1 MNYYMIRNKYLT
13 FLGVGL
19 LFMASACNDGYEKE
33 PVEQF
38 TLDYLFSKVDSAG
51 IQSRY
56 FLNNIYLEHL
66 YSGYNRINGDFL
78 DAASDDAISINNNE
92 PEAYKLLVGRYSA
105 VSRLTDMEW
114 GEYYQGIR
122 KANILINNIDVVP
135 FNLTYI
141 NALGEKKT
149 LNYTMKA
156 EARFLRAHFYFELVK
171 RYGGVP
177 LVGDNVYV
185 LGDDVQLPRN
195 TFAQCIDYIVRELDE
210 IKDDLRTLPMSD
222 ATEFAHTPT
231 KEACLAMKARVLLYA
246 ASPLFNENPV
256 EVGNEL
262 IGYASYDSE
271 RWNLAAQAAKDLI
284 DQYGPNGKGTLN
296 LAQNYRNIFVNFY
309 GGNNP
314 ELIFFRPVGKNKN
327 IETANGPLGF
337 SGNSLGNG
345 NTNPTQ
351 NLVESFL
358 MKDGKK
364 PGESTKYVYNSVD
377 APFKDRDPRLD
388 FTVLHNGSKW
398 LNTTLDTQVGG
409 THNPSGAQY
418 SRTCYYMAKFMKDY
432 QTSSNYDDDTHLW
445 VMYRYGEVLLNYAE
459 ALNEVALAGGT
470 IDKNE
475 VINSLAQLRK
485 RAGIEPGDDN
495 NYGLPAPENYDATE
509 MRDIIRNERRIE
521 MAFEEQRYWDI
532 RRWRIAET
540 IFQKPLR
547 GLSIQIVGRKTNYN
561 EVDVL
566 SAGFDTKR
574 YFYPIPYSE
583 VIKNGN
589 MIQNPNW

>member
-1 MNYYMIRNKYLT
+1 MIRNKYLT

-33 PVEQF
+33 PVEHF
-38 TLDYLFSKVDSAG
+38 TLDYLFSRADSAG
-51 IQSRY
+51 IQARY
-56 FLNNIYLEHL
+56 FLNNIYYEHL
-66 YSGYNRINGDFL
+66 PSGYNRINGDFL

-92 PEAYKLLVGRYSA
+92 PEIYKLFMGRYSA

-114 GEYYQGIR
+114 GGYYQGIR

-141 NALGEKKT
+141 NALGETKP

-177 LVGDNVYV
+177 LIGDNVYV

-210 IKDDLRTLPMSD
+210 IKDDLRSLPMAD
-222 ATEFAHTPT
+222 ATEFAHAPT

-246 ASPLFNENPV
+246 ASPLFNEKPL
-256 EVGNEL
+256 EAGNEL
-262 IGYASYDSE
+262 IGYPSYDSG

-284 DQYGPNGKGTLN
+284 DQYGPKGKGTLN
-296 LAQNYRNIFVNFY
+296 LAQDYRNIFVDFY

-314 ELIFFRPVGKNKN
+314 ELIFFRPVGKNKS

-358 MKDGKK
+358 MKDG
-364 PGESTKYVYNSVD
+364 TKYVSTSVD
-377 APFKDRDPRLD
+377 DPFKNRDPRLD
-388 FTVLHNGSKW
+388 FTILHHGSRW

-432 QTSSNYDDDTHLW
+432 QTSSNYEDNIHLW

-470 IDKNE
+470 IDNKE
-475 VINSLAQLRK
+475 VLNSLIQLRK
-485 RAGIEPGDDN
+485 RAGIEPGN
-495 NYGLPAPENYDATE
+495 ENYYGLPAPQNYDAAE
-509 MRDIIRNERRIE
+509 MREIIRNERRIE

-532 RRWRIAET
+532 RRWRIAEDIFKEPLKGLNIQVVGNKT
-540 IFQKPLR
+540 I
-547 GLSIQIVGRKTNYN
+547 YN
-561 EVDVL
+561 EVNVL
-566 SAGFDTKR
+566 SAEFDTKR
-574 YFYPIPYSE
+574 YCYPIPYSE

>member
-1 MNYYMIRNKYLT
+1 MIRNKYLT

-33 PVEQF
+33 PVEHF
-38 TLDYLFSKVDSAG
+38 TLDYLFSRADSAG
-51 IQSRY
+51 IQARY
-56 FLNNIYLEHL
+56 FLNNIYYEHL
-66 YSGYNRINGDFL
+66 PSGYNRINGDFL

-92 PEAYKLLVGRYSA
+92 PEIYKLFMGRYSA

-114 GEYYQGIR
+114 GGYYQGIR

-141 NALGEKKT
+141 NALGETKP

-171 RYGGVP
+171 RDGGVP
-177 LVGDNVYV
+177 LIGDNVYV

-210 IKDDLRTLPMSD
+210 IKDDLRSLPMAD
-222 ATEFAHTPT
+222 ATEFAHAPT

-246 ASPLFNENPV
+246 ASPLFNEKPL
-256 EVGNEL
+256 EAGNEL
-262 IGYASYDSE
+262 IGYPSYDSG

-284 DQYGPNGKGTLN
+284 DQYGPKGKGTLN
-296 LAQNYRNIFVNFY
+296 LAQDYRNIFVDFY

-314 ELIFFRPVGKNKN
+314 ELIFFRPVGKNKS

-358 MKDGKK
+358 MKDG
-364 PGESTKYVYNSVD
+364 TKYVSTSVD
-377 APFKDRDPRLD
+377 DPFKNRDPRLD
-388 FTVLHNGSKW
+388 FTILHHGSRW

-432 QTSSNYDDDTHLW
+432 QTSSNYEDNIHLW

-470 IDKNE
+470 IDNKE
-475 VINSLAQLRK
+475 VLNSLIQLRK
-485 RAGIEPGDDN
+485 RAGIEPGN
-495 NYGLPAPENYDATE
+495 ENYYGLPAPQNYDAAE
-509 MRDIIRNERRIE
+509 MREIIRNERRIE

-532 RRWRIAET
+532 RRWRIAEDIFKEPLKGLNIQVVGNKT
-540 IFQKPLR
+540 I
-547 GLSIQIVGRKTNYN
+547 YN
-561 EVDVL
+561 EVNVL
-566 SAGFDTKR
+566 SAEFDTKR

>member
-1 MNYYMIRNKYLT
+1 MIRNKYLT

-33 PVEQF
+33 PVEHF
-38 TLDYLFSKVDSAG
+38 TLDYLFSRADSAG
-51 IQSRY
+51 IQARY
-56 FLNNIYLEHL
+56 FLNNIYYEHL
-66 YSGYNRINGDFL
+66 PSGYNRINGDFL

-92 PEAYKLLVGRYSA
+92 PEIYKLFMGRYSA

-114 GEYYQGIR
+114 GGYYQGIR

-141 NALGEKKT
+141 NALGETKP

-177 LVGDNVYV
+177 LIGDNVYV

-210 IKDDLRTLPMSD
+210 IKDDLRSLPMAD
-222 ATEFAHTPT
+222 AREFAHAPT

-246 ASPLFNENPV
+246 ASPLFNEKPL
-256 EVGNEL
+256 EAGNEL
-262 IGYASYDSE
+262 IGYPSYDSG

-284 DQYGPNGKGTLN
+284 DQYGPKGKGTLN
-296 LAQNYRNIFVNFY
+296 LAQDYRNIFVDFY

-314 ELIFFRPVGKNKN
+314 ELIFFRPVGKNKS

-358 MKDGKK
+358 MKDG
-364 PGESTKYVYNSVD
+364 TKYVSTSVD
-377 APFKDRDPRLD
+377 DPFKNRDPRLD
-388 FTVLHNGSKW
+388 FTILHHGSRW

-432 QTSSNYDDDTHLW
+432 QTSSNYEDNIHLW

-470 IDKNE
+470 IDNKE
-475 VINSLAQLRK
+475 VLNSLIQLRK
-485 RAGIEPGDDN
+485 RAGIEPGN
-495 NYGLPAPENYDATE
+495 ENYYGLPAPQNYDAAE
-509 MRDIIRNERRIE
+509 MREIIRNERRIE

-532 RRWRIAET
+532 RRWRIAEDIFKEPLKGLNIQVVGNKT
-540 IFQKPLR
+540 I
-547 GLSIQIVGRKTNYN
+547 YN
-561 EVDVL
+561 EVNVL
-566 SAGFDTKR
+566 SAEFDTKR

>member
-1 MNYYMIRNKYLT
+1 MIRNKYLT

-33 PVEQF
+33 PVEHF
-38 TLDYLFSKVDSAG
+38 TLDYLFSRADSAG
-51 IQSRY
+51 IQARY
-56 FLNNIYLEHL
+56 FLNNIYYEHL
-66 YSGYNRINGDFL
+66 PSGYNRINGDFL

-92 PEAYKLLVGRYSA
+92 PEIYKLFMGRYSA

-114 GEYYQGIR
+114 GGYYQGIR

-141 NALGEKKT
+141 NALGETKP

-177 LVGDNVYV
+177 LIGDNVYV

-210 IKDDLRTLPMSD
+210 IKDDLRSLPMAD
-222 ATEFAHTPT
+222 ATEFAHAPT

-246 ASPLFNENPV
+246 ASPLFNEKPL
-256 EVGNEL
+256 EAGNEL
-262 IGYASYDSE
+262 IGYPSYDSG

-284 DQYGPNGKGTLN
+284 DQYGPKGKGTLN
-296 LAQNYRNIFVNFY
+296 LAQDYRNIFVDFY

-314 ELIFFRPVGKNKN
+314 ELIFFRPVGKNKS

-358 MKDGKK
+358 MKDG
-364 PGESTKYVYNSVD
+364 TKYVSTSVD
-377 APFKDRDPRLD
+377 DPFKNRDPRLD
-388 FTVLHNGSKW
+388 FTILHHGSRW

-432 QTSSNYDDDTHLW
+432 QTSSNYEDNIHLW

-470 IDKNE
+470 IDNKE
-475 VINSLAQLRK
+475 VLNSLIQLRK
-485 RAGIEPGDDN
+485 RAGIEPVN
-495 NYGLPAPENYDATE
+495 ENYYGLPAPQNYDAAE
-509 MRDIIRNERRIE
+509 MREIIRNERRIE

-532 RRWRIAET
+532 RRWRIAEDIFKEPLKGLNIQVVGNKT
-540 IFQKPLR
+540 I
-547 GLSIQIVGRKTNYN
+547 YN
-561 EVDVL
+561 EVNVL
-566 SAGFDTKR
+566 SAEFDTKR

>member
-1 MNYYMIRNKYLT
+1 MIRNKYLT

-33 PVEQF
+33 PVEHF
-38 TLDYLFSKVDSAG
+38 TLDYLFSRADSAG
-51 IQSRY
+51 IQARY
-56 FLNNIYLEHL
+56 FLNNIYYEHL
-66 YSGYNRINGDFL
+66 PSGYNRINGDFL

-92 PEAYKLLVGRYSA
+92 PEIYKLFMGRYSA

-114 GEYYQGIR
+114 GGYYQGIR
-122 KANILINNIDVVP
+122 KANIDVVP

-141 NALGEKKT
+141 NALGETKP

-177 LVGDNVYV
+177 LIGDNVYV

-210 IKDDLRTLPMSD
+210 IKDDLRSLPMAD
-222 ATEFAHTPT
+222 ATEFAHAPT

-246 ASPLFNENPV
+246 ASPLFNEKPL
-256 EVGNEL
+256 EAGNEL
-262 IGYASYDSE
+262 IGYPSYDSG

-284 DQYGPNGKGTLN
+284 DQYGPKGKGTLN
-296 LAQNYRNIFVNFY
+296 LAQDYRNIFVDFY

-314 ELIFFRPVGKNKN
+314 ELIFFRPVGKNKS

-358 MKDGKK
+358 MKDG
-364 PGESTKYVYNSVD
+364 TKYVSTSVD
-377 APFKDRDPRLD
+377 DPFKNRDPRLD
-388 FTVLHNGSKW
+388 FTILHHGSRW

-432 QTSSNYDDDTHLW
+432 QTSSNYEDNIHLW

-470 IDKNE
+470 IDNKE
-475 VINSLAQLRK
+475 VLNSLIQLRK
-485 RAGIEPGDDN
+485 RAGIEPGN
-495 NYGLPAPENYDATE
+495 ENYYGLPAPQNYDAAE
-509 MRDIIRNERRIE
+509 MREIIRNERRIE

-532 RRWRIAET
+532 RRWRIAEDIFKEPLKGLNIQVVGNKT
-540 IFQKPLR
+540 I
-547 GLSIQIVGRKTNYN
+547 YN
-561 EVDVL
+561 EVNVL
-566 SAGFDTKR
+566 SAEFDTKR

>member
-1 MNYYMIRNKYLT
+1 MIRNKYLT

-33 PVEQF
+33 PVEHF
-38 TLDYLFSKVDSAG
+38 TLDYLFSRADSAG
-51 IQSRY
+51 IQARY
-56 FLNNIYLEHL
+56 FLNNIYYEHL
-66 YSGYNRINGDFL
+66 PSGYNRINGDFL

-92 PEAYKLLVGRYSA
+92 PEIYKLFMGRYSA

-114 GEYYQGIR
+114 GGYYQGIR

-141 NALGEKKT
+141 NALGETKP

-177 LVGDNVYV
+177 LIGDNVYV

-210 IKDDLRTLPMSD
+210 IKDDLRSLPMAD
-222 ATEFAHTPT
+222 ATEFAHAPT

-246 ASPLFNENPV
+246 ASPLFNEKPL
-256 EVGNEL
+256 EAGNEL
-262 IGYASYDSE
+262 IGYPSYDSG

-284 DQYGPNGKGTLN
+284 DQYGPKGKGTLN
-296 LAQNYRNIFVNFY
+296 LAQDYRNICVDFY

-314 ELIFFRPVGKNKN
+314 ELIFFRPVGKNKS

-358 MKDGKK
+358 MKDG
-364 PGESTKYVYNSVD
+364 TKYVSTSVD
-377 APFKDRDPRLD
+377 DPFKNRDPRLD
-388 FTVLHNGSKW
+388 FTILHHGSRW

-432 QTSSNYDDDTHLW
+432 QTSSNYEDNIHLW

-470 IDKNE
+470 IDNKE
-475 VINSLAQLRK
+475 VLNSLIQLRK
-485 RAGIEPGDDN
+485 RAGIEPGN
-495 NYGLPAPENYDATE
+495 ENYYGLPAPQNYDAAE
-509 MRDIIRNERRIE
+509 MREIIRNERRIE

-532 RRWRIAET
+532 RRWRIAEDIFKEPLKGLNIQVVGNKT
-540 IFQKPLR
+540 I
-547 GLSIQIVGRKTNYN
+547 YN
-561 EVDVL
+561 EVNVL
-566 SAGFDTKR
+566 SAEFDTKR

>member
-1 MNYYMIRNKYLT
+1 MIRNKYLT

-33 PVEQF
+33 PVEHF
-38 TLDYLFSKVDSAG
+38 TLDYLFSRADSAG
-51 IQSRY
+51 IQARY
-56 FLNNIYLEHL
+56 FLNNIYYEHL
-66 YSGYNRINGDFL
+66 PSGYNRINGDFL

-92 PEAYKLLVGRYSA
+92 PEIYKLFMGRYSA

-114 GEYYQGIR
+114 GGYYQGIR

-141 NALGEKKT
+141 NALGETKP

-177 LVGDNVYV
+177 LIGDNVYV

-210 IKDDLRTLPMSD
+210 IKDDLRSLPMAD
-222 ATEFAHTPT
+222 ATEFAHAPT

-246 ASPLFNENPV
+246 ASPLFNEKPL
-256 EVGNEL
+256 EAGNEL
-262 IGYASYDSE
+262 IGYPSYDSG

-284 DQYGPNGKGTLN
+284 DQYGPKGKGTLN
-296 LAQNYRNIFVNFY
+296 LAQDYRNIFVDFY

-314 ELIFFRPVGKNKN
+314 ELIFFRPVGKNKS

-358 MKDGKK
+358 MKDG
-364 PGESTKYVYNSVD
+364 TKYVSTSVD
-377 APFKDRDPRLD
+377 DPFKNRDPRLD
-388 FTVLHNGSKW
+388 FTILHHGSRW

-432 QTSSNYDDDTHLW
+432 QTSSNYEDNIHLW

-470 IDKNE
+470 IDNKE
-475 VINSLAQLRK
+475 VLNSLIQLRK
-485 RAGIEPGDDN
+485 RAGIEPGN
-495 NYGLPAPENYDATE
+495 ENYYGLPAPQNYDAAE
-509 MRDIIRNERRIE
+509 MREIIRNEKRIE

-532 RRWRIAET
+532 RRWRIAEDIFKEPLKGLNIQVVGNKT
-540 IFQKPLR
+540 I
-547 GLSIQIVGRKTNYN
+547 YN
-561 EVDVL
+561 EVNVL
-566 SAGFDTKR
+566 SAEFDTKR

>member
-1 MNYYMIRNKYLT
+1 MIRNKYLT

-33 PVEQF
+33 PVEHF
-38 TLDYLFSKVDSAG
+38 TLDYLFSRADSAG
-51 IQSRY
+51 IQARY
-56 FLNNIYLEHL
+56 FLNNIYYEHL
-66 YSGYNRINGDFL
+66 PSGYNRINGDFL

-92 PEAYKLLVGRYSA
+92 PEIYKLFMGRYSA

-114 GEYYQGIR
+114 GGYYQGIR

-141 NALGEKKT
+141 NALGETKP

-177 LVGDNVYV
+177 LIGDNVYV

-210 IKDDLRTLPMSD
+210 IKDDLRSLPMAD
-222 ATEFAHTPT
+222 ATEFAHAPT

-246 ASPLFNENPV
+246 ASPLFNEKPL
-256 EVGNEL
+256 EAGNEL
-262 IGYASYDSE
+262 IGYPSYDSG

-284 DQYGPNGKGTLN
+284 DQYGPKGKGTLN
-296 LAQNYRNIFVNFY
+296 LAQDYRNIFVDFY

-314 ELIFFRPVGKNKN
+314 ELIFFRPVGKNKS

-358 MKDGKK
+358 MKDG
-364 PGESTKYVYNSVD
+364 TKYVSTSVD
-377 APFKDRDPRLD
+377 DPFKNRDPRLD
-388 FTVLHNGSKW
+388 FTILHHGSRW

-432 QTSSNYDDDTHLW
+432 QTSSNYEDNIHLW
-445 VMYRYGEVLLNYAE
+445 VMYRYGEVLLIYAE

-470 IDKNE
+470 IDNKE
-475 VINSLAQLRK
+475 VLNSLIQLRK
-485 RAGIEPGDDN
+485 RAGIEPGN
-495 NYGLPAPENYDATE
+495 ENYYGLPAPQNYDAAE
-509 MRDIIRNERRIE
+509 MREIIRNERRIE

-532 RRWRIAET
+532 RRWRIAEDIFKEPLKGLNIQVVGNKT
-540 IFQKPLR
+540 I
-547 GLSIQIVGRKTNYN
+547 YN
-561 EVDVL
+561 EVNVL
-566 SAGFDTKR
+566 SAEFDTKR

>member
-1 MNYYMIRNKYLT
+1 MIRNKYLT

-33 PVEQF
+33 PVEHF
-38 TLDYLFSKVDSAG
+38 TLDYLFSKADSAG
-51 IQSRY
+51 IQARY
-56 FLNNIYLEHL
+56 FLNNIYYEHL
-66 YSGYNRINGDFL
+66 PSGYNRINGDFL

-92 PEAYKLLVGRYSA
+92 PEIYKLFMGRYSA

-114 GEYYQGIR
+114 GGYYQGIR

-141 NALGEKKT
+141 NALGETKP

-177 LVGDNVYV
+177 LIGDNVYV

-210 IKDDLRTLPMSD
+210 IKDDLRSLPMAD
-222 ATEFAHTPT
+222 ATEFAHAPT

-246 ASPLFNENPV
+246 ASPLFNEKPL
-256 EVGNEL
+256 EAGNEL
-262 IGYASYDSE
+262 IGYPSYDSG

-284 DQYGPNGKGTLN
+284 DQYGPKGKGTLN
-296 LAQNYRNIFVNFY
+296 LAQDYRNIFVDFY

-314 ELIFFRPVGKNKN
+314 ELIFFRPVGKNKS

-358 MKDGKK
+358 MKDG
-364 PGESTKYVYNSVD
+364 TKYVSTSVD
-377 APFKDRDPRLD
+377 DPFKNRDPRLD
-388 FTVLHNGSKW
+388 FTILHHGSHW

-418 SRTCYYMAKFMKDY
+418 SRTCYYMAKFMKDC
-432 QTSSNYDDDTHLW
+432 QTSSNYEDNIHLW

-470 IDKNE
+470 IDNKE
-475 VINSLAQLRK
+475 VLNSLIQLRK
-485 RAGIEPGDDN
+485 RAGIEPGN
-495 NYGLPAPENYDATE
+495 ENYYGLPAPQNYDAAE
-509 MRDIIRNERRIE
+509 MREIIRNERRIE

-532 RRWRIAET
+532 RRWRIAEDIFKEPLKGLNIQVVGNKT
-540 IFQKPLR
+540 I
-547 GLSIQIVGRKTNYN
+547 YN
-561 EVDVL
+561 EVNVL
-566 SAGFDTKR
+566 SAEFDTKR

>member
-1 MNYYMIRNKYLT
+1 MIRNKYLT

-33 PVEQF
+33 PVEHF
-38 TLDYLFSKVDSAG
+38 TLDYLFSRADSAG
-51 IQSRY
+51 IQARY
-56 FLNNIYLEHL
+56 FLNNIYYEHL
-66 YSGYNRINGDFL
+66 PSGYNRINGDFL

-92 PEAYKLLVGRYSA
+92 PEIYKLFMGRYSA

-114 GEYYQGIR
+114 GGYYQGIR

-141 NALGEKKT
+141 NALGETKP

-177 LVGDNVYV
+177 LIGDNVYV

-210 IKDDLRTLPMSD
+210 IKDDLRSLPMAD
-222 ATEFAHTPT
+222 ATEFAHAPT

-246 ASPLFNENPV
+246 ASPLFNEKPL
-256 EVGNEL
+256 EAGNEL
-262 IGYASYDSE
+262 IGYPSYDSG

-284 DQYGPNGKGTLN
+284 DQYGPKGKGTLN
-296 LAQNYRNIFVNFY
+296 LAQDYRNIFVDFY

-314 ELIFFRPVGKNKN
+314 ELIFFRPVGKNKS

-358 MKDGKK
+358 MKDG
-364 PGESTKYVYNSVD
+364 TKYVSTSVD
-377 APFKDRDPRLD
+377 DPFKNRDPRLD
-388 FTVLHNGSKW
+388 FTILHHGSRW

-432 QTSSNYDDDTHLW
+432 QTSSNYEDNIHLW

-470 IDKNE
+470 IDNKE
-475 VINSLAQLRK
+475 VLNSLIQLRK
-485 RAGIEPGDDN
+485 RAGIEPGN
-495 NYGLPAPENYDATE
+495 ENYYGLPAPQNYDAAE
-509 MRDIIRNERRIE
+509 MREIIRNERRIE
-521 MAFEEQRYWDI
+521 MALEEQRYWDI
-532 RRWRIAET
+532 RRWRIAEDIFKEPLKGLNIQVVGNKT
-540 IFQKPLR
+540 I
-547 GLSIQIVGRKTNYN
+547 YN
-561 EVDVL
+561 EVNVL
-566 SAGFDTKR
+566 SAEFDTKR

>member
-1 MNYYMIRNKYLT
+1 MIRNKYLT

-33 PVEQF
+33 PVEHF
-38 TLDYLFSKVDSAG
+38 TLDYLFSKADSAG
-51 IQSRY
+51 IQARY
-56 FLNNIYLEHL
+56 FLNNIYYEHL
-66 YSGYNRINGDFL
+66 PSGYNRINGDFL

-92 PEAYKLLVGRYSA
+92 PEIYKLFMGRYSA

-114 GEYYQGIR
+114 GGYYQGIR

-141 NALGEKKT
+141 NALGETKP

-177 LVGDNVYV
+177 LIGDNVYV

-210 IKDDLRTLPMSD
+210 IKDDLRSLPMAD
-222 ATEFAHTPT
+222 ATEFAHAPT

-246 ASPLFNENPV
+246 ASPLFNEKPLAA
-256 EVGNEL
+256 GNEL
-262 IGYASYDSE
+262 IGYPSYDSG

-284 DQYGPNGKGTLN
+284 DQYGPKGKGTLN
-296 LAQNYRNIFVNFY
+296 LAQDYRNIFVDFY

-314 ELIFFRPVGKNKN
+314 ELIFFRPVGKNKS

-358 MKDGKK
+358 MKDG
-364 PGESTKYVYNSVD
+364 TKYVSTSVD
-377 APFKDRDPRLD
+377 DPFKNRDPRLD
-388 FTVLHNGSKW
+388 FTILHHGSRW

-432 QTSSNYDDDTHLW
+432 QTSSNYEDNIHLW

-470 IDKNE
+470 IDNKE
-475 VINSLAQLRK
+475 VLNSLIQLRK
-485 RAGIEPGDDN
+485 RAGIEPGN
-495 NYGLPAPENYDATE
+495 ENYYGLPAPQNYDAAE
-509 MRDIIRNERRIE
+509 MREIIRNERRIE

-532 RRWRIAET
+532 RRWRIAEDIFKEPLKGLNIQVVGNKT
-540 IFQKPLR
+540 I
-547 GLSIQIVGRKTNYN
+547 YN
-561 EVDVL
+561 EVNVL
-566 SAGFDTKR
+566 SAEFDTKR

>member
-1 MNYYMIRNKYLT
+1 MIRNKYLT

-33 PVEQF
+33 PVEHF
-38 TLDYLFSKVDSAG
+38 TLDYLFSRADSAG
-51 IQSRY
+51 IQARY
-56 FLNNIYLEHL
+56 FLNNIYYEHL
-66 YSGYNRINGDFL
+66 PSGYNRINGDFL

-92 PEAYKLLVGRYSA
+92 PEIYKLFMGRYSA

-114 GEYYQGIR
+114 GGYYQGIR

-141 NALGEKKT
+141 NALGETKP

-177 LVGDNVYV
+177 LIGDNVYV

-210 IKDDLRTLPMSD
+210 IKDDLRSLPMAD
-222 ATEFAHTPT
+222 ATEFAHAPT

-246 ASPLFNENPV
+246 ASPLFNEKPL
-256 EVGNEL
+256 EAGNEL
-262 IGYASYDSE
+262 IGYPSYDSG

-284 DQYGPNGKGTLN
+284 DQYGPKGKGTLN
-296 LAQNYRNIFVNFY
+296 LAQDYRNIFVDFY

-314 ELIFFRPVGKNKN
+314 ELIFFRPVGKNKS

-358 MKDGKK
+358 MKDG
-364 PGESTKYVYNSVD
+364 TKYVSTSVD
-377 APFKDRDPRLD
+377 DPFKNRDPRLD
-388 FTVLHNGSKW
+388 FTILHHGSRW

-418 SRTCYYMAKFMKDY
+418 SRTCYYMVKFMKDY
-432 QTSSNYDDDTHLW
+432 QTSSNYEDNIHLW

-470 IDKNE
+470 IDNKE
-475 VINSLAQLRK
+475 VLNSLIQLRK
-485 RAGIEPGDDN
+485 RAGIEPGN
-495 NYGLPAPENYDATE
+495 ENYYGLPAPQNYDAAE
-509 MRDIIRNERRIE
+509 MREIIRNERRIE

-532 RRWRIAET
+532 RRWRIAEDIFKEPLKGLNIQVVGNKT
-540 IFQKPLR
+540 I
-547 GLSIQIVGRKTNYN
+547 YN
-561 EVDVL
+561 EVNVL
-566 SAGFDTKR
+566 SAEFDTKR

>member
-1 MNYYMIRNKYLT
+1 MIRNKYLT

-33 PVEQF
+33 PVEHF
-38 TLDYLFSKVDSAG
+38 TLDYLFSRADSAG
-51 IQSRY
+51 IQARY
-56 FLNNIYLEHL
+56 FLNNIYYEHL
-66 YSGYNRINGDFL
+66 PSGYNRINGDFL

-92 PEAYKLLVGRYSA
+92 PEIYKLFMGRYSA

-114 GEYYQGIR
+114 GGYYQGIR

-141 NALGEKKT
+141 NALGETKP

-177 LVGDNVYV
+177 LIGDNVYV

-210 IKDDLRTLPMSD
+210 IKDDLRSLPMAD
-222 ATEFAHTPT
+222 ATEFAHAPT
-231 KEACLAMKARVLLYA
+231 KEACLAMKSRVLLYA
-246 ASPLFNENPV
+246 ASPLFNEKPL
-256 EVGNEL
+256 EAGNEL
-262 IGYASYDSE
+262 IGYPSYDSG

-284 DQYGPNGKGTLN
+284 DQYGPKGKGTLN
-296 LAQNYRNIFVNFY
+296 LAQDYRNIFVDFY

-314 ELIFFRPVGKNKN
+314 ELIFFRPVGKNKS

-358 MKDGKK
+358 MKDG
-364 PGESTKYVYNSVD
+364 TKYVSTSVD
-377 APFKDRDPRLD
+377 DPFKNRDPRLD
-388 FTVLHNGSKW
+388 FTILHHGSRW

-432 QTSSNYDDDTHLW
+432 QTSSNYEDNIHLW

-470 IDKNE
+470 IDNKE
-475 VINSLAQLRK
+475 VLNSLIQLRK
-485 RAGIEPGDDN
+485 RAGIEPGN
-495 NYGLPAPENYDATE
+495 ENYYGLPAPQNYDAAE
-509 MRDIIRNERRIE
+509 MREIIRNERRIE

-532 RRWRIAET
+532 RRWRIAEDIFKEPLKGLNIQVVGNKT
-540 IFQKPLR
+540 I
-547 GLSIQIVGRKTNYN
+547 YN
-561 EVDVL
+561 EVNVL
-566 SAGFDTKR
+566 SAEFDTKR

>member
-1 MNYYMIRNKYLT
+1 MIRNKYLT

-33 PVEQF
+33 PVEHF
-38 TLDYLFSKVDSAG
+38 TLDYLFSRADSAG
-51 IQSRY
+51 IQARY
-56 FLNNIYLEHL
+56 FLNNIYYEHL
-66 YSGYNRINGDFL
+66 PSGYNRINGDFL

-92 PEAYKLLVGRYSA
+92 PEIYKLFMGRYSA

-114 GEYYQGIR
+114 GGYYQGIR

-141 NALGEKKT
+141 NALGETKP

-177 LVGDNVYV
+177 LIGDNVYV

-210 IKDDLRTLPMSD
+210 IKDDLRSLPMAD
-222 ATEFAHTPT
+222 ATEFAHAPT

-246 ASPLFNENPV
+246 ASPLFNEKPL
-256 EVGNEL
+256 EAGNEL
-262 IGYASYDSE
+262 IGYPSYDSG

-284 DQYGPNGKGTLN
+284 DQYGPKGKGTLN
-296 LAQNYRNIFVNFY
+296 LAQDYRNIFVDFY

-314 ELIFFRPVGKNKN
+314 ELIFFRPVGKNKS

-358 MKDGKK
+358 MKDG
-364 PGESTKYVYNSVD
+364 TKYVSTSVD
-377 APFKDRDPRLD
+377 DPFKNRDPRLD
-388 FTVLHNGSKW
+388 FTILHHGSRW

-432 QTSSNYDDDTHLW
+432 QTSSNYEDNIHLW

-470 IDKNE
+470 IDNKE
-475 VINSLAQLRK
+475 VLNSLIQLRK
-485 RAGIEPGDDN
+485 RAGIEPGN
-495 NYGLPAPENYDATE
+495 ENYYGLPAPQNYDAAE
-509 MRDIIRNERRIE
+509 MREIIRNERRIE

-532 RRWRIAET
+532 RRWRIAEDIFKEPLKGLNIQVVGNKT
-540 IFQKPLR
+540 I
-547 GLSIQIVGRKTNYN
+547 YN
-561 EVDVL
+561 EVNVL
-566 SAGFDTKR
+566 SAEFDTKR

>member
-1 MNYYMIRNKYLT
+1 MIRNKYLT

-33 PVEQF
+33 PVEHF
-38 TLDYLFSKVDSAG
+38 TLDYLFSRADSAG
-51 IQSRY
+51 IQARY
-56 FLNNIYLEHL
+56 FLNNIYYEHL
-66 YSGYNRINGDFL
+66 PSGYNRINGDFL

-92 PEAYKLLVGRYSA
+92 PEIYKLFMGRYSA

-114 GEYYQGIR
+114 GGYYQGIR

-141 NALGEKKT
+141 NALGETKP

-177 LVGDNVYV
+177 LIGDNVYV

-210 IKDDLRTLPMSD
+210 IKDDLRSLPMAD
-222 ATEFAHTPT
+222 ATEFAHAPT

-246 ASPLFNENPV
+246 ASPLFNEKPL
-256 EVGNEL
+256 EAGNEL
-262 IGYASYDSE
+262 IGYPSYDSG

-284 DQYGPNGKGTLN
+284 DQYGPKGKGTLN
-296 LAQNYRNIFVNFY
+296 LAQDYRNIFVDFY

-314 ELIFFRPVGKNKN
+314 ELIFFRPVGKNKS

-358 MKDGKK
+358 MKDG
-364 PGESTKYVYNSVD
+364 TKYVSTSVD
-377 APFKDRDPRLD
+377 DPFKNRDPRLD
-388 FTVLHNGSKW
+388 FTILHHGSRW
-398 LNTTLDTQVGG
+398 LNTTLDTQVGV
-409 THNPSGAQY
+409 TNNPSGAQY

-432 QTSSNYDDDTHLW
+432 QTSSNYEDNIHLW

-470 IDKNE
+470 IDNKE
-475 VINSLAQLRK
+475 VLNSLIQLRK
-485 RAGIEPGDDN
+485 RAGIEPGN
-495 NYGLPAPENYDATE
+495 ENYYGLPAPQNYDAAE
-509 MRDIIRNERRIE
+509 MREIIRNERRIE

-532 RRWRIAET
+532 RRWRIAEDIFKEPLKGLNIQVVGNKT
-540 IFQKPLR
+540 I
-547 GLSIQIVGRKTNYN
+547 YN
-561 EVDVL
+561 EVNVL
-566 SAGFDTKR
+566 SAEFDTKR

>member
-1 MNYYMIRNKYLT
+1 MIRNKYLT
-13 FLGVGL
+13 FLGVGV

-33 PVEQF
+33 PVEHF
-38 TLDYLFSKVDSAG
+38 TLDYLFSRADSAG
-51 IQSRY
+51 IQARY
-56 FLNNIYLEHL
+56 FLNNIYYEHL
-66 YSGYNRINGDFL
+66 PSGYNRINGDFL

-92 PEAYKLLVGRYSA
+92 PEIYKLFMGRYSA

-114 GEYYQGIR
+114 GGYYQGIR

-141 NALGEKKT
+141 NALGETKP

-177 LVGDNVYV
+177 LIGDNVYV

-210 IKDDLRTLPMSD
+210 IKDDLRSLPMAD
-222 ATEFAHTPT
+222 ATEFAHAPT

-246 ASPLFNENPV
+246 ASPLFNEKPL
-256 EVGNEL
+256 EAGNEL
-262 IGYASYDSE
+262 IGYPSYDSG

-284 DQYGPNGKGTLN
+284 DQYGPKGKGTLN
-296 LAQNYRNIFVNFY
+296 LAQDYRNIFVDFY

-314 ELIFFRPVGKNKN
+314 ELIFFRPVGKNKS

-358 MKDGKK
+358 MKDG
-364 PGESTKYVYNSVD
+364 TKYVSTSVD
-377 APFKDRDPRLD
+377 DPFKNRDPRLD
-388 FTVLHNGSKW
+388 FTILHHGSRW

-432 QTSSNYDDDTHLW
+432 QTSSNYEDNIHLW

-470 IDKNE
+470 IDNKE
-475 VINSLAQLRK
+475 VLNSLIQLRK
-485 RAGIEPGDDN
+485 RAGIEPGN
-495 NYGLPAPENYDATE
+495 ENYYGLPAPQNYDAAE
-509 MRDIIRNERRIE
+509 MREIIRNERRIE

-532 RRWRIAET
+532 RRWRIAEDIFKEPLKGLNIQVVGNKT
-540 IFQKPLR
+540 I
-547 GLSIQIVGRKTNYN
+547 YN
-561 EVDVL
+561 EVNVL
-566 SAGFDTKR
+566 SAEFDTKR

>member
-1 MNYYMIRNKYLT
+1 MIRNKYLT
-13 FLGVGL
+13 CLGVGL

-33 PVEQF
+33 PVEHF
-38 TLDYLFSKVDSAG
+38 TLDYLFSRADSAG
-51 IQSRY
+51 IQARY
-56 FLNNIYLEHL
+56 FLNNIYYEHL
-66 YSGYNRINGDFL
+66 PSGYNRINGDFL

-92 PEAYKLLVGRYSA
+92 PEIYKLFMGRYSA

-114 GEYYQGIR
+114 GGYYQGIR

-141 NALGEKKT
+141 NALGETKP

-177 LVGDNVYV
+177 LIGDNVYV

-210 IKDDLRTLPMSD
+210 IKDDLRSLPMAD
-222 ATEFAHTPT
+222 ATEFAHAPT

-246 ASPLFNENPV
+246 ASPLFNEKPL
-256 EVGNEL
+256 EAGNEL
-262 IGYASYDSE
+262 IGYPSYDSG

-284 DQYGPNGKGTLN
+284 DQYGPKGKGTLN
-296 LAQNYRNIFVNFY
+296 LAQDYRNIFVDFY

-314 ELIFFRPVGKNKN
+314 ELIFFRPVGKNKS

-358 MKDGKK
+358 MKDG
-364 PGESTKYVYNSVD
+364 TKYVSTSVD
-377 APFKDRDPRLD
+377 DPFKNRDPRLD
-388 FTVLHNGSKW
+388 FTILHHGSRW

-432 QTSSNYDDDTHLW
+432 QTSSNYEDNIHLW

-470 IDKNE
+470 IDNKE
-475 VINSLAQLRK
+475 VLNSLIQLRK
-485 RAGIEPGDDN
+485 RAGIEPGN
-495 NYGLPAPENYDATE
+495 ENYYGLPAPQNYDAAE
-509 MRDIIRNERRIE
+509 MREIIRNERRIE

-532 RRWRIAET
+532 RRWRIAEDIFKEPLKGLNIQVVGNKT
-540 IFQKPLR
+540 I
-547 GLSIQIVGRKTNYN
+547 YN
-561 EVDVL
+561 EVNVL
-566 SAGFDTKR
+566 SAEFDTKR

>member
-1 MNYYMIRNKYLT
+1 M
-13 FLGVGL
+13 
-19 LFMASACNDGYEKE
+19 
-33 PVEQF
+33 
-38 TLDYLFSKVDSAG
+38 
-51 IQSRY
+51 
-56 FLNNIYLEHL
+56 
-66 YSGYNRINGDFL
+66 

-92 PEAYKLLVGRYSA
+92 PEIYKLFMGRYSA

-114 GEYYQGIR
+114 GGYYQGIR

-141 NALGEKKT
+141 NALGETKP

-177 LVGDNVYV
+177 LIGDNVYV

-210 IKDDLRTLPMSD
+210 IKDDLRSLPMAD
-222 ATEFAHTPT
+222 ATEFAHAPT

-246 ASPLFNENPV
+246 ASPLFNEKPL
-256 EVGNEL
+256 EAGNEL
-262 IGYASYDSE
+262 IGYPSYDSG

-284 DQYGPNGKGTLN
+284 DQYGPKGKGTLN
-296 LAQNYRNIFVNFY
+296 LAQDYRNIFVDFY

-314 ELIFFRPVGKNKN
+314 ELIFFRPVGKNKS

-358 MKDGKK
+358 MKDG
-364 PGESTKYVYNSVD
+364 TKYVSTSVD
-377 APFKDRDPRLD
+377 DPFKNRDPRLD
-388 FTVLHNGSKW
+388 FTILHHGSHW

-432 QTSSNYDDDTHLW
+432 QTSSNYEDNIHLW

-470 IDKNE
+470 IDNKE
-475 VINSLAQLRK
+475 VLNSLIQLRK
-485 RAGIEPGDDN
+485 RAGIEPGN
-495 NYGLPAPENYDATE
+495 ENYYGLPAPQNYDAAE
-509 MRDIIRNERRIE
+509 MREIIRNERRIE

-532 RRWRIAET
+532 RRWRIAEDIFKEPLKGLNIQVVGNKT
-540 IFQKPLR
+540 I
-547 GLSIQIVGRKTNYN
+547 YN
-561 EVDVL
+561 EVNVL
-566 SAGFDTKR
+566 SAEFDTKR

>member
-1 MNYYMIRNKYLT
+1 MIRNKYLT

-33 PVEQF
+33 PVEHF
-38 TLDYLFSKVDSAG
+38 TLDYLFSRADSAG
-51 IQSRY
+51 IQARY
-56 FLNNIYLEHL
+56 FLNNIYYEHL
-66 YSGYNRINGDFL
+66 PSGYNRINGDFL

-92 PEAYKLLVGRYSA
+92 PEIYKLFMGRYSA

-114 GEYYQGIR
+114 GGYYQGIR

-141 NALGEKKT
+141 NALGETKP

-177 LVGDNVYV
+177 LIGDNVYV

-210 IKDDLRTLPMSD
+210 IKDDLRSLPMAD
-222 ATEFAHTPT
+222 ATEFAHAPT

-246 ASPLFNENPV
+246 ASPLFNEKPL
-256 EVGNEL
+256 EAGNEL
-262 IGYASYDSE
+262 IGYPSYDSG

-284 DQYGPNGKGTLN
+284 DQYGPKGKGTLN
-296 LAQNYRNIFVNFY
+296 LAQDYRNIFVDFY

-314 ELIFFRPVGKNKN
+314 ELIFFRPVGKNKS

-358 MKDGKK
+358 MKDG
-364 PGESTKYVYNSVD
+364 TKYVSTSVD
-377 APFKDRDPRLD
+377 DPFKNRDPRLD
-388 FTVLHNGSKW
+388 FTILHHGSRW

-432 QTSSNYDDDTHLW
+432 QTSSNYEDNIHLW

-470 IDKNE
+470 IDNKE
-475 VINSLAQLRK
+475 VLSSLIQLRK
-485 RAGIEPGDDN
+485 RAGIEPGN
-495 NYGLPAPENYDATE
+495 ENYYGLPAPQNYDAAE
-509 MRDIIRNERRIE
+509 MREIIRNERRIE

-532 RRWRIAET
+532 RRWRIAEDIFKEPLKGLNIQVVGNKT
-540 IFQKPLR
+540 I
-547 GLSIQIVGRKTNYN
+547 YN
-561 EVDVL
+561 EVNVL
-566 SAGFDTKR
+566 SAEFDTKR

>member
-1 MNYYMIRNKYLT
+1 MIRNKYLT

-33 PVEQF
+33 PVEHF
-38 TLDYLFSKVDSAG
+38 TLDYLFSRADSAG
-51 IQSRY
+51 IQARY
-56 FLNNIYLEHL
+56 FLNNIYYEHL
-66 YSGYNRINGDFL
+66 PSGYNRINGDFL

-92 PEAYKLLVGRYSA
+92 PEIYKLFMGRYSA

-114 GEYYQGIR
+114 GGYYQGIR

-141 NALGEKKT
+141 NALGETKP

-177 LVGDNVYV
+177 LIGDNVYV

-210 IKDDLRTLPMSD
+210 IKDDLRSLPMAD
-222 ATEFAHTPT
+222 ATEFAHAPT

-246 ASPLFNENPV
+246 ASPLFNEKPL
-256 EVGNEL
+256 EAGNEL
-262 IGYASYDSE
+262 IGYPSYDSG

-284 DQYGPNGKGTLN
+284 DQYGPKGKGTLN
-296 LAQNYRNIFVNFY
+296 LAQDYRNIFVDFY

-314 ELIFFRPVGKNKN
+314 ELIFFRPVGKNKS

-358 MKDGKK
+358 MKDG
-364 PGESTKYVYNSVD
+364 TKYVSTSVD
-377 APFKDRDPRLD
+377 DPFKNRDPRLD
-388 FTVLHNGSKW
+388 FTILHHGSRW

-432 QTSSNYDDDTHLW
+432 QTSSNYEDNIHLW

-470 IDKNE
+470 IDNKE
-475 VINSLAQLRK
+475 VLNSLIQLRK
-485 RAGIEPGDDN
+485 RAGIEPGN
-495 NYGLPAPENYDATE
+495 ENYYGLPAPQNYDAAE
-509 MRDIIRNERRIE
+509 MREIIRNERRIE

-532 RRWRIAET
+532 RRWRIAEDIFKEPLKGLNIQVVSNKT
-540 IFQKPLR
+540 I
-547 GLSIQIVGRKTNYN
+547 YN
-561 EVDVL
+561 EVNVL
-566 SAGFDTKR
+566 SAEFDTKR

>member
-1 MNYYMIRNKYLT
+1 MIRNKYLT

-33 PVEQF
+33 PVEHF
-38 TLDYLFSKVDSAG
+38 TLDYLFSRADSAG
-51 IQSRY
+51 IQARY
-56 FLNNIYLEHL
+56 FLNNIYYEHL
-66 YSGYNRINGDFL
+66 PSGYNRINGDFL

-92 PEAYKLLVGRYSA
+92 PEIYKLFMGRYSA

-114 GEYYQGIR
+114 GGYYQGIR

-141 NALGEKKT
+141 NALGETKP

-177 LVGDNVYV
+177 LIGDNVYV

-210 IKDDLRTLPMSD
+210 IKDDLRSLPMAD
-222 ATEFAHTPT
+222 ATEFAHAPT

-246 ASPLFNENPV
+246 ASPLFNEKPL
-256 EVGNEL
+256 EAGNEL
-262 IGYASYDSE
+262 IGYPSYDSG

-284 DQYGPNGKGTLN
+284 DQYGPKGKGTLN
-296 LAQNYRNIFVNFY
+296 LAQDYRNIFVDFY

-314 ELIFFRPVGKNKN
+314 ELIFFRPVGKNKS

-358 MKDGKK
+358 MKDG
-364 PGESTKYVYNSVD
+364 TKYVSTSVD
-377 APFKDRDPRLD
+377 DPFKNRDPRLD
-388 FTVLHNGSKW
+388 FTILHHGSRW

-432 QTSSNYDDDTHLW
+432 QTSSNYEDNIHLW

-470 IDKNE
+470 IDNKE
-475 VINSLAQLRK
+475 VLNSLIQLRK
-485 RAGIEPGDDN
+485 RAGIEPGN
-495 NYGLPAPENYDATE
+495 ENYYGLPAPQNYDAAE
-509 MRDIIRNERRIE
+509 MREIIRNERRIE

-532 RRWRIAET
+532 RRWRIAEDIFKEPLKGLNIQVVGNKT
-540 IFQKPLR
+540 I
-547 GLSIQIVGRKTNYN
+547 YN
-561 EVDVL
+561 EVNVL
-566 SAGFDTKR
+566 SAEFDTKR

-583 VIKNGN
+583 VIKNGS

>member
-1 MNYYMIRNKYLT
+1 MIRNKYLT

-33 PVEQF
+33 PVEHF
-38 TLDYLFSKVDSAG
+38 TLDYLFSRADSAG
-51 IQSRY
+51 IQARY
-56 FLNNIYLEHL
+56 FLNNIYYEHL
-66 YSGYNRINGDFL
+66 PSGYNRINGDFL

-92 PEAYKLLVGRYSA
+92 PEIYKLFMGRYSA
-105 VSRLTDMEW
+105 VSRLTNMEW
-114 GEYYQGIR
+114 GGYYQGIR

-141 NALGEKKT
+141 NALGETKP

-177 LVGDNVYV
+177 LIGDNVYV

-210 IKDDLRTLPMSD
+210 IKDDLRSLPMAD
-222 ATEFAHTPT
+222 ATEFAHAPT

-246 ASPLFNENPV
+246 ASPLFNEKPL
-256 EVGNEL
+256 EAGNEL
-262 IGYASYDSE
+262 IGYPSYDSG

-284 DQYGPNGKGTLN
+284 DQYGPKGKGTLN
-296 LAQNYRNIFVNFY
+296 LAQDYRNIFVDFY

-314 ELIFFRPVGKNKN
+314 ELIFFRPVGKNKS

-358 MKDGKK
+358 MKDG
-364 PGESTKYVYNSVD
+364 TKYVSTSVD
-377 APFKDRDPRLD
+377 DPFKNRDPRLD
-388 FTVLHNGSKW
+388 FTILHHGSRW

-432 QTSSNYDDDTHLW
+432 QTSSNYEDNIHLW

-470 IDKNE
+470 IDNKE
-475 VINSLAQLRK
+475 VLNSLIQLRK
-485 RAGIEPGDDN
+485 RAGIEPGN
-495 NYGLPAPENYDATE
+495 ENYYGLPAPQNYDAAE
-509 MRDIIRNERRIE
+509 MREIIRNERRIE

-532 RRWRIAET
+532 RRWRIAEDIFKEPLKGLNIQVVGNKT
-540 IFQKPLR
+540 I
-547 GLSIQIVGRKTNYN
+547 YN
-561 EVDVL
+561 EVNVL
-566 SAGFDTKR
+566 SAEFDTKR

>member
-1 MNYYMIRNKYLT
+1 MIRNKYLT
-13 FLGVGL
+13 FLGMGL

-33 PVEQF
+33 PVEHF
-38 TLDYLFSKVDSAG
+38 TLDYLFSRADSAG
-51 IQSRY
+51 IQARY
-56 FLNNIYLEHL
+56 FLNNIYYEHL
-66 YSGYNRINGDFL
+66 PSGYNRINGDFL

-92 PEAYKLLVGRYSA
+92 PEIYKLFMGRYSA

-114 GEYYQGIR
+114 GGYYQGIR

-141 NALGEKKT
+141 NALGETKP

-177 LVGDNVYV
+177 LIGDNVYV

-210 IKDDLRTLPMSD
+210 IKDDLRSLPMAD
-222 ATEFAHTPT
+222 ATEFAHAPT

-246 ASPLFNENPV
+246 ASPLFNEKPL
-256 EVGNEL
+256 EAGNEL
-262 IGYASYDSE
+262 IGYPSYDSG

-284 DQYGPNGKGTLN
+284 DQYGPKGKGTLN
-296 LAQNYRNIFVNFY
+296 LAQDYRNIFVDFY

-314 ELIFFRPVGKNKN
+314 ELIFFRPVGKNKS

-358 MKDGKK
+358 MKDG
-364 PGESTKYVYNSVD
+364 TKYVSTSVD
-377 APFKDRDPRLD
+377 DPFKNRDPRLD
-388 FTVLHNGSKW
+388 FTILHHGSRW

-432 QTSSNYDDDTHLW
+432 QTSSNYEDNIHLW

-470 IDKNE
+470 IDNKE
-475 VINSLAQLRK
+475 VLNSLIQLRK
-485 RAGIEPGDDN
+485 RAGIEPGN
-495 NYGLPAPENYDATE
+495 ENYYGLPAPQNYDAAE
-509 MRDIIRNERRIE
+509 MREIIRNERRIE

-532 RRWRIAET
+532 RRWRIAEDIFKEPLKGLNIQVVGNKT
-540 IFQKPLR
+540 I
-547 GLSIQIVGRKTNYN
+547 YN
-561 EVDVL
+561 EVNVL
-566 SAGFDTKR
+566 SAEFDTKR

>member
-1 MNYYMIRNKYLT
+1 MIRNKYLT

-33 PVEQF
+33 PVEHF
-38 TLDYLFSKVDSAG
+38 TLDYLFSRADSAG
-51 IQSRY
+51 IQARY
-56 FLNNIYLEHL
+56 FLNNIYYEHL
-66 YSGYNRINGDFL
+66 PSGYNRINGDFL

-92 PEAYKLLVGRYSA
+92 PEIYKLFMGRYSA

-114 GEYYQGIR
+114 GGYYQGIR

-141 NALGEKKT
+141 NALGETKP

-177 LVGDNVYV
+177 LIGDNVYV

-210 IKDDLRTLPMSD
+210 IKDDLRSLPMAD
-222 ATEFAHTPT
+222 ATEFAHAPT

-246 ASPLFNENPV
+246 ASPLFNEKPL
-256 EVGNEL
+256 EAGNEL
-262 IGYASYDSE
+262 IGYPSYDSG

-284 DQYGPNGKGTLN
+284 DQYGPKGKGTLN
-296 LAQNYRNIFVNFY
+296 LAQDYRNIFVDFY

-314 ELIFFRPVGKNKN
+314 ELIFFRPVGKNKS

-358 MKDGKK
+358 MKDG
-364 PGESTKYVYNSVD
+364 TKYVSTSVD
-377 APFKDRDPRLD
+377 DPFKNRDPRLD
-388 FTVLHNGSKW
+388 FTILHHGSRW

-418 SRTCYYMAKFMKDY
+418 SRTCYYMAKFMKDN
-432 QTSSNYDDDTHLW
+432 QTSSNYEDNIHLW

-470 IDKNE
+470 IDNKE
-475 VINSLAQLRK
+475 VLNSLIQLRK
-485 RAGIEPGDDN
+485 RAGIEPGN
-495 NYGLPAPENYDATE
+495 ENYYGLPAPQNYDAAE
-509 MRDIIRNERRIE
+509 MREIIRNERRIE

-532 RRWRIAET
+532 RRWRIAEDIFKEPLKGLNIQVVGNKT
-540 IFQKPLR
+540 I
-547 GLSIQIVGRKTNYN
+547 YN
-561 EVDVL
+561 EVNVL
-566 SAGFDTKR
+566 SAEFDTKR

>member
-1 MNYYMIRNKYLT
+1 MIRNKYLT

-33 PVEQF
+33 PVEHF
-38 TLDYLFSKVDSAG
+38 TLDYLFSRADSAG
-51 IQSRY
+51 IQARY
-56 FLNNIYLEHL
+56 FLNNIYYEHL
-66 YSGYNRINGDFL
+66 PSGYNRINGDFL

-92 PEAYKLLVGRYSA
+92 PEIYKLFMGRYSA

-114 GEYYQGIR
+114 GGYYQGIR

-141 NALGEKKT
+141 NALGETKP

-177 LVGDNVYV
+177 LIGDNVYV

-210 IKDDLRTLPMSD
+210 IKDDLRSLPMAD
-222 ATEFAHTPT
+222 ATEFAHAPT

-246 ASPLFNENPV
+246 ASPLFNEKPLDA
-256 EVGNEL
+256 GNEL
-262 IGYASYDSE
+262 IGYPSYDSG

-284 DQYGPNGKGTLN
+284 DQYGPKGKGTLN
-296 LAQNYRNIFVNFY
+296 LAQDYRNIFVDFY

-314 ELIFFRPVGKNKN
+314 ELIFFRPVGKNKS

-358 MKDGKK
+358 MKDG
-364 PGESTKYVYNSVD
+364 TKYVSTSVD
-377 APFKDRDPRLD
+377 DPFKNRDPRLD
-388 FTVLHNGSKW
+388 FTILHHGSRW

-432 QTSSNYDDDTHLW
+432 QTSSNYEDNIHLW

-470 IDKNE
+470 IDNKE
-475 VINSLAQLRK
+475 VLNSLIQLRK
-485 RAGIEPGDDN
+485 RAGIEPGN
-495 NYGLPAPENYDATE
+495 ENYYGLPAPQNYDAAE
-509 MRDIIRNERRIE
+509 MREIIRNERRIE

-532 RRWRIAET
+532 RRWRIAEDIFKEPLKGLNIQVVGNKT
-540 IFQKPLR
+540 I
-547 GLSIQIVGRKTNYN
+547 YN
-561 EVDVL
+561 EVNVL
-566 SAGFDTKR
+566 SAEFDTKR

>member
-1 MNYYMIRNKYLT
+1 MIRNKYLT

-33 PVEQF
+33 PVEHF
-38 TLDYLFSKVDSAG
+38 TLDYLFSRADSAG
-51 IQSRY
+51 IQARY
-56 FLNNIYLEHL
+56 FLNNIYYEHL
-66 YSGYNRINGDFL
+66 PSGYNRINGDFL

-92 PEAYKLLVGRYSA
+92 PEIYKLFMGRYSA

-114 GEYYQGIR
+114 GGYYQGIR

-141 NALGEKKT
+141 NALGETKP

-177 LVGDNVYV
+177 LIGDNVYV

-210 IKDDLRTLPMSD
+210 IKDDLRSLPMAD
-222 ATEFAHTPT
+222 ATEFAHAPT
-231 KEACLAMKARVLLYA
+231 NEACLAMKARVLLYA
-246 ASPLFNENPV
+246 ASPLFNEKPL
-256 EVGNEL
+256 EAGNEL
-262 IGYASYDSE
+262 IGYPSYDSG

-284 DQYGPNGKGTLN
+284 DQYGPKGKGTLN
-296 LAQNYRNIFVNFY
+296 LAQDYRNIFVDFY

-314 ELIFFRPVGKNKN
+314 ELIFFRPVGKNKS

-358 MKDGKK
+358 MKDG
-364 PGESTKYVYNSVD
+364 TKYVSTSVD
-377 APFKDRDPRLD
+377 DPFKNRDPRLD
-388 FTVLHNGSKW
+388 FTILHHGSRW

-432 QTSSNYDDDTHLW
+432 QTSSNYEDNIHLW

-470 IDKNE
+470 IDNKE
-475 VINSLAQLRK
+475 VLNSLIQLRK
-485 RAGIEPGDDN
+485 RAGIEPGN
-495 NYGLPAPENYDATE
+495 ENYYGLPAPQNYDAAE
-509 MRDIIRNERRIE
+509 MREIIRNERRIE

-532 RRWRIAET
+532 RRWRIAEDIFKEPLKGLNIQVVGNKT
-540 IFQKPLR
+540 I
-547 GLSIQIVGRKTNYN
+547 YN
-561 EVDVL
+561 EVNVL
-566 SAGFDTKR
+566 SAEFDTKR

>member
-1 MNYYMIRNKYLT
+1 MIRNKYLT

-33 PVEQF
+33 PVEHF
-38 TLDYLFSKVDSAG
+38 TLDYLFSRADSAG
-51 IQSRY
+51 IQARY
-56 FLNNIYLEHL
+56 FLNNIYYEHL
-66 YSGYNRINGDFL
+66 PSGYNRINGDFL

-92 PEAYKLLVGRYSA
+92 PEIYKLFMGRYSA

-114 GEYYQGIR
+114 GGYYQGIR

-141 NALGEKKT
+141 NALGETKP

-177 LVGDNVYV
+177 LIGDNVYV

-210 IKDDLRTLPMSD
+210 IKDDLRSLPMAD
-222 ATEFAHTPT
+222 ATEFAHAPT

-246 ASPLFNENPV
+246 ASPLFNEKPL
-256 EVGNEL
+256 EAGNEL
-262 IGYASYDSE
+262 IGYPSYDSG

-284 DQYGPNGKGTLN
+284 DQYGPKGKGTLN
-296 LAQNYRNIFVNFY
+296 LAQDYRNIFVDFY

-314 ELIFFRPVGKNKN
+314 ELIFFRPVGKNKS

-358 MKDGKK
+358 MKDG
-364 PGESTKYVYNSVD
+364 TKYVSTSVD
-377 APFKDRDPRLD
+377 DPFKNRDPRLD
-388 FTVLHNGSKW
+388 FTILHHGSRW

-432 QTSSNYDDDTHLW
+432 QTSSNYEDNIHLW

-470 IDKNE
+470 IDNKE
-475 VINSLAQLRK
+475 VLNSLIQLRK
-485 RAGIEPGDDN
+485 RAGIEPGN
-495 NYGLPAPENYDATE
+495 ENYYGLPAPQNYDAAE
-509 MRDIIRNERRIE
+509 MREIIRNERRIE
-521 MAFEEQRYWDI
+521 MAFAEQRYWDI
-532 RRWRIAET
+532 RRWRIAEDIFKEPLKGLNIQVVGNKT
-540 IFQKPLR
+540 I
-547 GLSIQIVGRKTNYN
+547 YN
-561 EVDVL
+561 EVNVL
-566 SAGFDTKR
+566 SAEFDTKR